1 MDKIILQ
8 MVSSYI
14 LAKMCYLTQ
23 MSRNAELEDNADNVF
38 YYSAQHDILEDVFRE
53 INRWLDA

>member
-1 MDKIILQ
+1 MI
-8 MVSSYI
+8 SSYI

-23 MSRNAELEDNADNVF
+23 LITNAELRDDSDKVL
-38 YYSAQHDILEDVFRE
+38 YYSAQHNILEEVFRE